1 MRIFIDANVF
11 YAAIYSST
19 GASRQIILMGIR
31 GEVTLV
37 VSRLIL
43 EEVERNLTKKT
54 PETLPLFRQFVD
66 AVPFEIVEPTRRE
79 VLEAIEYVV
88 LKDAPVVAAARR
100 AKVDYLVSLDRKH
113 LVGKPVI
120 EDRSG
125 LKIVLPE
132 QMLSLLRSSE

>member
-11 YAAIYSST
+11 YSAIYSST
-19 GASRQIILMGIR
+19 GASREIILMGIR

-43 EEVERNLTKKT
+43 EEVERNLTNKA

-79 VLEAIEYVV
+79 VLEAMELATNKMYS
-88 LKDAPVVAAARR
+88 KAPAFNYFCGICWRKIKR
-100 AKVDYLVSLDRKH
+100 AN
-113 LVGKPVI
+113 G
-120 EDRSG
+120 ED
-125 LKIVLPE
+125 V
-132 QMLSLLRSSE
+132 